1 MTEIRTIS
9 SVYDKKIFYMLINF
23 FRKPGALKEFLS
35 EIINESDDVLRV
47 EYTRKNNREKGPA
60 LVGI

>member
-1 MTEIRTIS
+1 M
-9 SVYDKKIFYMLINF
+9 MINF
-23 FRKPGALKEFLS
+23 FRKPGALKEFLT
-35 EIINESDDVLRV
+35 EIISEHDDVLRV

>member
-1 MTEIRTIS
+1 
-9 SVYDKKIFYMLINF
+9 MLINF
-23 FRKPGALKEFLS
+23 FRKTGALKEFLS
-35 EIINESDDVLRV
+35 EILNEDDDVLRV